1 MKFIRVEPMIDKKIL
16 ISIVIVLLIGV
27 AAASYQISTKT
38 PGVWQPSVLQA
49 QTANDQGS
57 TGDSSSSG
65 QAQTGSQSSSSS
77 TSSGQNG
84 NGGDGVKSPDE
95 IKKMMIQNNVI
106 QDSTASAGTPVLTT
120 LDGKQ
125 VYNVPILI
133 NNNQVGE
140 VVVDAHTGKIIEG
153 AGGAP

>member
-1 MKFIRVEPMIDKKIL
+1 MIDKKIL

-27 AAASYQISTKT
+27 AAASYQITTKT
-38 PGVWQPSVLQA
+38 PGIWQPSVLQA
-49 QTANDQGS
+49 QTAPDQGS
-57 TGDSSSSG
+57 SGASSSSG
-65 QAQTGSQSSSSS
+65 QAQTGSQSLSSPSSS
-77 TSSGQNG
+77 TTGQSGS
-84 NGGDGVKSPDE
+84 GGDTLKSPEE
-95 IKKMMIQNNVI
+95 IKKMIVKNNVI

-140 VVVDAHTGKIIEG
+140 VVVDAHTGAIIEG

>member
-1 MKFIRVEPMIDKKIL
+1 MLDKKIL

-27 AAASYQISTKT
+27 TAASYQITTQT
-38 PGVWQPSVLQA
+38 PGLWQPSVLQA
-49 QTANDQGS
+49 QTANEQGS
-57 TGDSSSSG
+57 SGDSSSSSSG
-65 QAQTGSQSSSSS
+65 QTQTESQSLSSS
-77 TSSGQNG
+77 TTSGQSES
-84 NGGDGVKSPDE
+84 GGDTVKSPEE
-95 IKKMMIQNNVI
+95 IKKMIIQKNVI
-106 QDSTASAGTPVLTT
+106 EDSTASAGTPVLTT

-140 VVVDAHTGKIIEG
+140 VVVDAHTGEIIEG

>member
-1 MKFIRVEPMIDKKIL
+1 MIDKKIL

-27 AAASYQISTKT
+27 AAASYQITTKT

-49 QTANDQGS
+49 QTANEQGS
-57 TGDSSSSG
+57 SADSSSSG
-65 QAQTGSQSSSSS
+65 QAQTGSQSLS
-77 TSSGQNG
+77 TSTTSGQSG
-84 NGGDGVKSPDE
+84 SGGDTVKSPDE
-95 IKKMMIQNNVI
+95 IKQMIIQNNVI

-120 LDGKQ
+120 LDGKK

-140 VVVDAHTGKIIEG
+140 VVVDAYTGEIIEG